1 MSAGA
6 PPRRGIGSVLTA
18 GIVPVAVLLGL
29 MWIAEGVDTVLGQ
42 RLDQL
47 GIEPRDVDGLTGVV
61 AAPFLHAGFG
71 HLLANSAGLLVLGL
85 LLAVTTRSFWLICA
99 LITVLGGLAVWV
111 LGPAGALHIGASGL
125 VYGIA
130 AYLVARGVRTRRVL
144 DVVIAGI
151 VVLTYSGLALGV
163 LPGQPGVSWQSHLF
177 GALAGVA
184 VAWFGATPARRPRR
198 LDR

>member
-1 MSAGA
+1 
-6 PPRRGIGSVLTA
+6 
-18 GIVPVAVLLGL
+18 

-111 LGPAGALHIGASGL
+111 LGPAGTLHIGASGL

>member
-1 MSAGA
+1 MSTGA

-111 LGPAGALHIGASGL
+111 LGPAGTLHIGASGL

-130 AYLVARGVRTRRVL
+130 AYLLARGVRTRRVL

-151 VVLTYSGLALGV
+151 VVLAYSGLALGV

>member
-6 PPRRGIGSVLTA
+6 PSRRGIGSVLTA

-29 MWIAEGVDTVLGQ
+29 LWIAEGVDTVLGQ

-111 LGPAGALHIGASGL
+111 LGPAGTLHIGASGL

>member
-1 MSAGA
+1 MSTGA

-111 LGPAGALHIGASGL
+111 LGPAGTLHIGASGL

>member
-1 MSAGA
+1 MSTGA

-29 MWIAEGVDTVLGQ
+29 LWIAEGVDTVLGQ

-47 GIEPRDVDGLTGVV
+47 GIEPRGVDGLTGVV

-111 LGPAGALHIGASGL
+111 LGPAGTLHIGASGL

>member
-1 MSAGA
+1 MSTGA

-18 GIVPVAVLLGL
+18 GVVPVAVLLGL

-111 LGPAGALHIGASGL
+111 LGPAGTLHIGASGL

-130 AYLVARGVRTRRVL
+130 AYLLARGVRTRRVL

>member
-1 MSAGA
+1 MSTGA

-111 LGPAGALHIGASGL
+111 LGPAGTLHIGASGL

-130 AYLVARGVRTRRVL
+130 AYLLARGVRTRRVL

-198 LDR
+198 LAR

>member
-1 MSAGA
+1 MSTGA

-29 MWIAEGVDTVLGQ
+29 MWITEGVDTVLGQ

-111 LGPAGALHIGASGL
+111 LGPAGTLHIGASGL

>member
-1 MSAGA
+1 MSTGA

-111 LGPAGALHIGASGL
+111 LGPAGTLHIGASGL

-151 VVLTYSGLALGV
+151 VVLAYSGLALGV

>member
-1 MSAGA
+1 MSTGA

-111 LGPAGALHIGASGL
+111 LGPAGTLHIGASGL

-184 VAWFGATPARRPRR
+184 VAWLGATPARRPRR
-198 LDR
+198 LAR

>member
-1 MSAGA
+1 MSTGA

-29 MWIAEGVDTVLGQ
+29 LWIAEGVDTVLGQ

-111 LGPAGALHIGASGL
+111 LGPAGTLHIGASGL

>member
-1 MSAGA
+1 MSTGA

-18 GIVPVAVLLGL
+18 GVVPVAVLLGL

-111 LGPAGALHIGASGL
+111 LGPAGTLHIGASGL

>member
-1 MSAGA
+1 VSTGA

-29 MWIAEGVDTVLGQ
+29 LWIAEGVDTVLGQ

-111 LGPAGALHIGASGL
+111 LGPAGTLHIGASGL

>member
-1 MSAGA
+1 MSTGA

-85 LLAVTTRSFWLICA
+85 LLAVTTRSFWLICV

-111 LGPAGALHIGASGL
+111 LGPAGTLHIGASGL

>member
-1 MSAGA
+1 MSTGA

-111 LGPAGALHIGASGL
+111 LGPAGTLHIGASGL

-198 LDR
+198 LAR

>member
-1 MSAGA
+1 VSTGA

-111 LGPAGALHIGASGL
+111 LGPAGTLHIGASGL

-130 AYLVARGVRTRRVL
+130 AYLLARGVRTRRVL

-151 VVLTYSGLALGV
+151 VVLAYSGLALGV

-198 LDR
+198 LAR